1 MSETSLETEVMDE
14 EQLEL
19 QTRPESESQ
28 VEAQAQAEQKQVG
41 QAAGSGVLA
50 LSTEEFTALEERILR
65 TVELV
70 KRERQAHAEAE
81 ERAVLAEVQVAEQTP
96 QIANLQTEVQALRSE
111 RENVRQRVE
120 RLVAQLDALEL

>member
-1 MSETSLETEVMDE
+1 MSQVSWETEVMDE

-28 VEAQAQAEQKQVG
+28 VEPQQHAEPQQSGQVAEQV
-41 QAAGSGVLA
+41 AGSGVLA
-50 LSTEEFTALEERILR
+50 LSMEEFSALEERVLR

-96 QIANLQTEVQALRSE
+96 QIASLQTEVQALRSE
-111 RENVRQRVE
+111 R
-120 RLVAQLDALEL
+120 